1 MRNHS
6 STASLRENSLVF
18 ENRRRCVS
26 DSYWGREQYVIYCDF
41 ACVIYDDLYD
51 SSNWRKYLYVS
62 TCNYLIKLHKMFISY
77 HCRSD
82 NMFKAFFIV
91 VQVTGNEIQLS
102 QIELVCRSKSYTI
115 VIKMYSPLKIQYI
128 CQYTFQLFDVANIS
142 NSYVIFNKKE
152 AKGFHCWVCDLV

>member
-1 MRNHS
+1 
-6 STASLRENSLVF
+6 
-18 ENRRRCVS
+18 
-26 DSYWGREQYVIYCDF
+26 
-41 ACVIYDDLYD
+41 
-51 SSNWRKYLYVS
+51 
-62 TCNYLIKLHKMFISY
+62 MFISY